1 MKIISFFIV
10 PIFLVVIALGCSKDH
25 SAPTFAKYAVAS
37 KPTDVEATYNSL
49 TQSVNVT
56 WIMSN
61 TTGVVD
67 YYVSI
72 SDSSDFDFGNLILR
86 ATNSLDRSYSFNVVD
101 YVQPGT
107 STVLYLTVSAVYKN
121 ENLNYFVGPRADN
134 PDSTLIT
141 IE

>member
-1 MKIISFFIV
+1 VKIISFFMA
-10 PIFLVVIALGCSKDH
+10 PILLIVIALGCSKDH
-25 SAPTFAKYAVAS
+25 SAPTFAKYAVTS
-37 KPTDVEATYNSL
+37 KPIDVEAKYDPETK
-49 TQSVNVT
+49 SVNVT

-72 SDSSDFDFGNLILR
+72 SDSSDIDFGNLILR
-86 ATNSLDRSYSFNVVD
+86 ATNSLERSYSFNVID
-101 YVQPGT
+101 YVQPEM
-107 STVLYLTVSAVYKN
+107 STILYFTVSAVYKN

-134 PDSTLIT
+134 PDTALVI